1 MYFLSHRL
9 AGEHVMSMCSIM
21 DSTVAALAAAAA
33 DDEDGDE
40 KIAAFGDAVD
50 KLMNEGIKFVEKRT
64 RV

>member
-1 MYFLSHRL
+1 
-9 AGEHVMSMCSIM
+9 MSMCSIM